1 MALNY
6 ISWIMFRNI
15 YNTSKFVS
23 VVLQECTHTHF
34 NANHILAH

>member
-15 YNTSKFVS
+15 YNTSKF
-23 VVLQECTHTHF
+23 THTHF